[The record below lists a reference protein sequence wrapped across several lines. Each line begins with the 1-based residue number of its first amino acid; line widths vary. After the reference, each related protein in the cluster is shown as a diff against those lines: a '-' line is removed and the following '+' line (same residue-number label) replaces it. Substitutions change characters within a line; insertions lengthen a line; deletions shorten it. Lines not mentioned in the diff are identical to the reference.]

1 MKTECPYCSASQNIV
16 DDMASLPLPCKKCGQ
31 TFIPAEANLQKDAR
45 QLVDDDEQSQQDSDS
60 NGPSLVMPYD
70 DWIADPECIAAG
82 ISRVA
87 HSYFSLIVT
96 VIGLATI
103 SVADQF
109 YPEVVRSPFILL
121 MVIGGGIVF
130 LISLFLWFNGQ
141 VQLRKGHPRGS
152 ALHEAISR
160 SLSMSVLAIVARVA
174 AKVLSLSLLKG
185 VGGLLSMAAFDR
197 LLLYF
202 ELLCIELGEDGLRM
216 QVSKL
221 SRFYRW
227 SLTSFVG
234 FLLLYAFAGI
244 PLGVP
249 PWTIFIG
256 VGALAISLFAFS
268 IWFASLLQSVRR
280 AVELRLYS

>member
-1 MKTECPYCSASQNIV
+1 MKTECPYCYASQNV
-16 DDMASLPLPCKKCGQ
+16 VNDMASLPLPCKKCGQ
-31 TFIPAEANLQKDAR
+31 TFVPTEANLQKDAQ
-45 QLVDDDEQSQQDSDS
+45 QLVHHDEQPDEDNDS
-60 NGPSLVMPYD
+60 NGQSLVMSD
-70 DWIADPECIAAG
+70 DEWIADPEYIAAG
-82 ISRVA
+82 IRRVA
-87 HSYFSLIVT
+87 NSYFSLIVT
-96 VIGLATI
+96 VIGLGAI

-130 LISLFLWFNGQ
+130 LISLYLWFDGQ
-141 VQLRKGHPRGS
+141 EQLKKGHPRGS

-160 SLSMSVLAIVARVA
+160 SLNMSVLAIVARVL

-185 VGGLLSMAAFDR
+185 LGGLLSMAAFDR

-202 ELLCIELGEDGLRM
+202 ELLCIELDEDELRS
-216 QVSKL
+216 QVSRL
-221 SRFYRW
+221 CRFYRR

-234 FLLLYAFAGI
+234 FLLLYAFVE
-244 PLGVP
+244 LP

-256 VGALAISLFAFS
+256 VGGLMMSLLAFS
-268 IWFASLLQSVRR
+268 VWFASILQSVRR